1 MAYTTIDKPSDYFE
15 TKLYTGTGSELAI
28 TGVGF
33 QPDLI
38 WFKQR
43 SAVRNHALV
52 DSVRGR
58 SKVVF
63 PDLTNAEETSA
74 ASTNDLVSF
83 DSDGFTVGITNVS
96 GSFNTSSGTHVAWNW
111 LGGGTASSNTD
122 GSITSRVSANTTAGF
137 SIVSYTGNATSGAT
151 VAHGLGVTPAMMIVK
166 NRSAVEEWGVYHVSN
181 GNTHVQYLNTT
192 GAKSDDAGFWN
203 DTTPTSSVFTV
214 GNSTRVNQNGSAII
228 AYCFAEKQ
236 GYSKFG
242 SYTGNGNADGTFV
255 YTGFKPAFVML
266 KKTSGTGNWQM
277 FDDKRVGYNPDN
289 DVLRANLSNTECT
302 SCVKIDTLSNGFKLR
317 NTDGDGNTSGG
328 TYIYMSFAS
337 EPFTTST
344 TNGSIP
350 ATAR

>member
-1 MAYTTIDKPSDYFE
+1 MAIIDKPSDYFN

-33 QPDLI
+33 QSDMTWI
-38 WFKQR
+38 KGR
-43 SAVRNHALV
+43 SGATEHVLT
-52 DSVRGR
+52 DSVRGVTKEI
-58 SKVVF
+58 SSN
-63 PDLTNAEETSA
+63 DTGAEETVA
-74 ASTNDLVSF
+74 QGLTAF
-83 DSDGFTVGITNVS
+83 GSDGFTVGTD
-96 GSFNTSSGTHVAWNW
+96 GSYNTSSATYASWNFKA
-111 LGGGTASSNTD
+111 GGTAVSNTD
-122 GSITSRVSANTTAGF
+122 GSITSSVSANTTSGF
-137 SIVSYTGNATSGAT
+137 SIVSFTGTGSNATIGHGLGLAPAFIVTKSRTDALSWRIYHQSLGNATSFDLDQSLASFAAAT
-151 VAHGLGVTPAMMIVK
+151 
-166 NRSAVEEWGVYHVSN
+166 S
-181 GNTHVQYLNTT
+181 
-192 GAKSDDAGFWN
+192 WN
-203 DTTPTSSVFTV
+203 STTPTSSVFSV
-214 GNSTRVNQNGSAII
+214 GSAASTNRSSNNFI
-228 AYCFAEKQ
+228 AYCFADVQ

-242 SYTGNGNADGTFV
+242 SYTGNGSTDGTFV

>member
-1 MAYTTIDKPSDYFE
+1 MAIIDKPSDYFN

-33 QPDLI
+33 QSDMTWI
-38 WFKQR
+38 KGR
-43 SAVRNHALV
+43 SGATEHVLT
-52 DSVRGR
+52 DSVRGVTKEI
-58 SKVVF
+58 SSN
-63 PDLTNAEETSA
+63 DTGAEETVA
-74 ASTNDLVSF
+74 QGLTAF
-83 DSDGFTVGITNVS
+83 GSDGFTVGTD
-96 GSFNTSSGTHVAWNW
+96 GSYNTSSATYSSWNW
-111 LGGGTASSNTD
+111 KE
-122 GSITSRVSANTTAGF
+122 SATAGF
-137 SIVSYTGNATSGAT
+137 DIVAYTGNGSSGNT
-151 VAHGLGVTPAMMIVK
+151 VSHNLGAIPSMMIIK
-166 NRSAVEEWGVYHVSN
+166 NLSGTTSWIVYHHK
-181 GNTHVQYLNTT
+181 NTSAPATDVLRLDTT
-192 GAKSDDAGFWN
+192 AATADDDSMWN
-203 DTTPTSSVFTV
+203 DTAPTSSVFTL
-214 GNSTRVNQNGSAII
+214 GSTSSANGSGTNYI
-228 AYCFAEKQ
+228 AYLFAEKQ